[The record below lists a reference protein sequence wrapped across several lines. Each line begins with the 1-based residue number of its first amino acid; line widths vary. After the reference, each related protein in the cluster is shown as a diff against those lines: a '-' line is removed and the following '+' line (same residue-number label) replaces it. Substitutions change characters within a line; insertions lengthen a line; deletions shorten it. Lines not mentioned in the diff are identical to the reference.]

1 MNYNPRMNALASRVG
16 STCFFALLALSACK
30 TTSSKDAN
38 LASTSQAMSESM
50 NKALPLKDYDVA
62 TLKSH
67 LKNVV
72 TDELKDKQLWAL
84 MLKEP
89 DSDAACAGMAVE
101 VYYFADKG
109 DNNTDGYPVV
119 TAKPM
124 PMNGPCGFLVSTELK
139 KFRDIG
145 SNLME
150 STPMGEIGTFDNI
163 RVSIKQAITISQ
175 QRYKTFKY
183 SQGVKVYR
191 HLHPDMWSY
200 PWYAIYGEACG
211 ASATVIM
218 NASTGAM
225 VPNMEAP
232 PPECP

>member
-1 MNYNPRMNALASRVG
+1 MNYNLRSNVAISIVGGILLFTSVALTG
-16 STCFFALLALSACK
+16 CK
-30 TTSSKDAN
+30 TTGPKDAS
-38 LASTSQAMSESM
+38 LTSTGQTMSDGM
-50 NKALPLKDYDVA
+50 TTALPVKEYDVA
-62 TLKSH
+62 ALKSH
-67 LKNVV
+67 LKNVM

-84 MLKEP
+84 MLNEP
-89 DSDAACAGMAVE
+89 ESDAACAGMAVE

-109 DNNTDGYPVV
+109 DNNNDGYPVV

-124 PMNGPCGFLVSTELK
+124 PMNGPCGFLISTDMK

-145 SNLME
+145 GNLME
-150 STPMGEIGTFDNI
+150 STPMGEIGTFDKI

-183 SQGVKVYR
+183 GQGVKVYR

-218 NASTGAM
+218 NASTGTI